1 MQSYS
6 HQLSRGCI
14 LAPRSQPALFGSH
27 SDCGS
32 LLVVVSVKVKV
43 NALSQGMCQA
53 PLPIT
58 LYFLPKAV
66 GPPPRALALWLLPR
80 VLCTSVYPFFHA
92 NPGAV
97 LGLQY
102 HDPPLL

>member
-53 PLPIT
+53 PPSHHSLFP
-58 LYFLPKAV
+58 PK
-66 GPPPRALALWLLPR
+66 GCWSP
-80 VLCTSVYPFFHA
+80 SSS
-92 NPGAV
+92 GAGFV
-97 LGLQY
+97 A
-102 HDPPLL
+102 PT